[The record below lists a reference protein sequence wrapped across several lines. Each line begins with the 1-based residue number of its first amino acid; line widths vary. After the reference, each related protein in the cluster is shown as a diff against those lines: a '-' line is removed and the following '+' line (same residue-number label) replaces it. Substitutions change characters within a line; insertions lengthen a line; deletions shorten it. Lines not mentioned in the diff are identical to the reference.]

1 MLMKTSCWRRCAVHF
16 MMGLRNCQARC
27 VFTATIKCPV
37 LNMFIC
43 ALRITCLVLWLFLS
57 YRICTFSHWSS
68 ENANTAQAHS
78 VGCVFWGLL
87 MKPKQSK
94 YYFGDVSL
102 SVWQISNHP
111 SSGSIFCH
119 PFQGEIFYRWSNQ
132 MFPCS
137 PASCWPVFKGLCD
150 GSYSDQSCNHLT
162 KYSIQMWVSIQML
175 KLIHKA
181 GGNCRVRQFFSVGLS
196 LGVAAFTSK
205 ESWDGDVDLK

>member
-1 MLMKTSCWRRCAVHF
+1 MLMKTSCWRRCAVYF

-57 YRICTFSHWSS
+57 YWICTFSHWSS
-68 ENANTAQAHS
+68 GNANTAQAHS

-119 PFQGEIFYRWSNQ
+119 PFQGEIFYRRSSQ

-137 PASCWPVFKGLCD
+137 PASCWPVFKGLRD

-162 KYSIQMWVSIQML
+162 KFSIQNL
-175 KLIHKA
+175 
-181 GGNCRVRQFFSVGLS
+181 
-196 LGVAAFTSK
+196 
-205 ESWDGDVDLK
+205 